1 MLSPTTTTPS
11 DAVAPP
17 ILLVDDEQAIL
28 DGLRRQLRKKF
39 TVHTALSGA
48 AALELLATESV
59 AVVVSDMRMP
69 EMDGATFLSKVRVQH
84 PDMVRILLTG
94 QADTQSAIAAV
105 NEGSIY
111 RFLTK
116 PCPPDVI
123 VDELTSAVELNR
135 LVTAEK
141 ELLATTLR
149 RTVDALAATL
159 SLAQPVAFA
168 RALRVSTTATEI
180 AEALELDEPWEV
192 HITAQLAQ
200 LGGVALPAEVHAK
213 LDAGRPLNE
222 DERAMVE
229 RVPQLSRDLVAAIPR
244 LETVA
249 EAIGWQTA
257 RFDGT
262 GSRLGVPSGE
272 DLPLAARILKV
283 ALDFDRGMSQQRS
296 VQRTIA
302 GLHADAGAYDPAVLD
317 ALARTHDSAGP
328 GLAPQDVSIDGL
340 APGMVVFDDVVTE
353 TGLLLVGRGM
363 EVTAALVERLE
374 NFAAQGRIGSTVR
387 VTGGAGS

>member
-1 MLSPTTTTPS
+1 MLSPTAMSPS
-11 DAVAPP
+11 TDAPS

-28 DGLRRQLRKKF
+28 DGLRRQLRRKF

-48 AALELLATESV
+48 AALELMAVEPVT
-59 AVVVSDMRMP
+59 VVVSDMRMP

-84 PDMVRILLTG
+84 PDVVRILLTG

-116 PCPPDVI
+116 PCPPEVI

-141 ELLATTLR
+141 ELLATTLS

-192 HITAQLAQ
+192 HITAQLAL
-200 LGGVALPAEVHAK
+200 LGAVALPAEVHAK
-213 LDAGRPLNE
+213 LDAGRPLTE
-222 DERAMVE
+222 DERVMVD

-244 LETVA
+244 LESVA
-249 EAIGWQTA
+249 DAVGWQTA
-257 RFDGT
+257 RFDGA
-262 GSRLGVPSGE
+262 GSRVGVPSGE
-272 DLPLAARILKV
+272 ELPLAARILKV

-302 GLHADAGAYDPAVLD
+302 VLRADTGAHDPAVLD
-317 ALARTHDSAGP
+317 ALARAHDSEDAGALP
-328 GLAPQDVSIDGL
+328 REVSIDEL
-340 APGMVVFDDVVTE
+340 TPGMTVFDDIL
-353 TGLLLVGRGM
+353 TGTGVLLVGRGA
-363 EVTAALVERLE
+363 EVTSALIERLE
-374 NFAAQGRIGSTVR
+374 NFSARGQIGNSVR
-387 VTGGAGS
+387 VTGGVAS